1 MCRGSPPFCGRLGHL
16 FQVILLALLAASCT
30 GEGAGKGA
38 RSAVDVLRE
47 QGRGSTDGEVVG
59 RWALAEM
66 FEPGGRATEAALA
79 RVRLERPDVSK
90 GGMYA
95 SLARAIAADVHGAPR
110 AAADAYL
117 ATLKAASASAEDPR
131 APLVGWY
138 ASHHLLALRSSVA
151 ELYASHKDALETLA
165 GAPGS
170 LGWRAVAELL
180 EWSTAEA
187 FDKAQ
192 VVGDKYD
199 DLVTQRLGCAKAM
212 HIAGP
217 FGHGGLAD
225 RRRSFPA
232 EAPGPW
238 PPSWAEDPTR
248 GSVPRLLHVEQHR
261 CFASST
267 ESTEEGVFY
276 VQTFFRTDSDRDIL
290 VAVQGAVELWVDDA
304 PVLER
309 DLRQW
314 GVWQRFGVTL
324 HVGAGRHRVLARV
337 ISDGSSV
344 RLLQPDGSA
353 AGVET
358 DADDHAGYTS
368 TPPRILGAPNVI
380 DALVSVAA
388 KDDAAKPAFNLVL
401 AAFIAHVDGMDD
413 VASVLME
420 PLVLPKDAASVA
432 LQEAALFS
440 SGDPALPEEVRRRT
454 EKDLRAR
461 AVAKDPG
468 LWRSRAWLI
477 VDDAEQRGLVEGVT
491 PMRKLADEVPEEP
504 EVLESLARIYG
515 QLEWRA
521 ERMHA
526 LSDLAKR
533 FPDDVNALR
542 LYLEAVE
549 QDGTAIEA
557 DAIAARIKKLDPD
570 SEVDL
575 DRALT
580 RHDWKGA
587 VAELQRLKKRRPD
600 RKEIAGRIADV
611 LERAGDPGAA
621 ASELSKAL
629 VKNPLDSAARFRL
642 ADRAYAKGDT
652 RALQHAL
659 ADALQIGAKVDD
671 LRGAIDLLEGA
682 TDLEPYRQ
690 DGKRIIR
697 EFEAWEKTGKHMD
710 GNAARV
716 LDYAATWVH
725 PDGSSEMLEHEILR
739 IQSQEAIGQESE
751 QARPSG
757 LVLHLRVI
765 KPDGSILEP
774 EAVTGKPTE
783 SMPHLE
789 VGDYVEMEHIAP
801 EPGDGPRGKRF
812 RGPHGFFREADKGY
826 WRSEFVSITPSDKAV
841 EIETHGNVPAPKVR
855 TFGTLTERRWR
866 VDLSPP
872 ALEEPESPPI
882 TEFLPS
888 VRIGWGVSLED
899 TVERLVDAA
908 ADETP
913 LDPRL
918 RRRALEI
925 VGDVPKGKVD
935 ERARLIY
942 KDITLHIEDGRE
954 TDGRRVMFGRSGS
967 RQSAFQYMMR
977 ELSVPV
983 SLALVKNKLASPPL
997 GKMSEVENYDNL
1009 VLSFDAGTEGTRWLT
1024 VRDKF
1029 APYGYVPAELRAQ
1042 PAIVLVPG
1050 TPRETTAA
1058 GGAIDGITFE
1068 GRASLHPDGSASVD
1082 LVESFAGKVAIS
1094 MRNVLDKVPEAQL
1107 HDFVEQRL
1115 VGRNLPGARVKD
1127 LKVQNKDELGAP
1139 IRIEI
1144 HADVPQLGRL
1154 QGGGVTLAPLFSLH
1168 LAQLA
1173 ALPERQ
1179 TPLLLGA
1186 SSHVEVRF
1194 EVVVPESMKTPGT
1207 LPGAVIRDVDRTV
1220 TVADTVNGHSI
1231 ELVRTADIPA
1241 GRVQPGAEYEKFRR
1255 FVQEADAL
1263 LDREV
1268 FLGK

>member
-1 MCRGSPPFCGRLGHL
+1 VSPSRLSA
-16 FQVILLALLAASCT
+16 FILAAVVLLAAACT
-30 GEGAGKGA
+30 GSSAGKPPASPLDG
-38 RSAVDVLRE
+38 LRAA
-47 QGRGSTDGEVVG
+47 GHDSTDGDVVG

-66 FEPGGRATEAALA
+66 FEPGGDTQEAARA
-79 RVRLERPDVSK
+79 RTRLLSPAVSK

-95 SLARAIAADVHGAPR
+95 NLARAIAADVHGAPR
-110 AAADAYL
+110 TAADAYI
-117 ATLKAASASAEDPR
+117 ATLQAASGALDDPR

-151 ELYASHKDALETLA
+151 ELFASHKDALEALA
-165 GAPGS
+165 AAPGN
-170 LGWRAVAELL
+170 LGWRAEAELL
-180 EWSTAEA
+180 EWSAAEA

-192 VVGDKYD
+192 VTGDKYD
-199 DLVTQRLGCAKAM
+199 ELVTKRLGCAKAM
-212 HIAGP
+212 RIAGP
-217 FGHGGLAD
+217 FGHGTLPD
-225 RRRSFPA
+225 RRRAFPA

-248 GSVPRLLHVEQHR
+248 GTVPRLLHVEQHR

-267 ESTEEGVFY
+267 ENVEDGVFY
-276 VQTFFRTDSDRDIL
+276 VQTFFRTDSDRDVL
-290 VAVQGAVELWVDDA
+290 LAVQGAVKVWVDDT
-304 PVLER
+304 PVVER

-314 GVWQRFGVTL
+314 GVWQRFGITL
-324 HVGAGRHRVLARV
+324 HVSAGRHRVLGRV

-344 RLLQPDGSA
+344 RILAPDGTA

-358 DADDHAGYTS
+358 DADDRPGYTS
-368 TPPRILGAPNVI
+368 TPPKVVGNPNVI
-380 DALVSVAA
+380 DALVTARAA
-388 KDDAAKPAFNLVL
+388 WDDPAPKPSFDGVL
-401 AAFIAHVDGMDD
+401 SAYIAHVDGMDD

-420 PLVLPKDAASVA
+420 PLVLPKNSASVA
-432 LQEAALFS
+432 LQDAALFA
-440 SGDPALPEEVRRRT
+440 SGDAALPDEVKRRT
-454 EKDLRAR
+454 EKDLRTR
-461 AVAKDPG
+461 AFAEDPG

-477 VDDAEQRGLVEGVT
+477 VDDAEQRGLIEGVT
-491 PMRKLADEVPEEP
+491 PMRKLADDVPEEP

-515 QLEWRA
+515 QLEWRG
-521 ERMHA
+521 ERMRA
-526 LSDLAKR
+526 LEGLAKR

-542 LYLEAVE
+542 LYLEAVD
-549 QDGTAIEA
+549 QDGTTAEA
-557 DAIAARIKKLDPD
+557 DAISARIKKLDPD

-575 DRALT
+575 ERALA

-587 VAELQRLKKRRPD
+587 VAELQSLHKRRPD
-600 RKEIAGRIADV
+600 RKEIAARIADV

-621 ASELSKAL
+621 ATELSNAL
-629 VKNPLDSAARFRL
+629 VKNPLDSQARFRL

-652 RALQHAL
+652 SALQRAL
-659 ADALQIGAKVDD
+659 ADALQIGAKVED

-690 DGKRIIR
+690 DGKKVIR

-751 QARPSG
+751 QAKPSG

-765 KPDGSILEP
+765 KPDGSVLEP
-774 EAVTGKPTE
+774 EAVAGKPSE

-801 EPGDGPRGKRF
+801 EAGDGPRGKRF
-812 RGPHGFFREADKGY
+812 RGPHWFFREADKGY
-826 WRSEFVSITPSDKAV
+826 WRSEFVSITPSDKDV
-841 EIETHGNVPAPKVR
+841 EIEAHGNVPAPKVR
-855 TFGTLTERRWR
+855 TFGTMTERRWR

-888 VRIGWGVSLED
+888 IRIGWGVSLED
-899 TVERLVDAA
+899 TITRLVDVAS
-908 ADETP
+908 DETP
-913 LDPRL
+913 LDPRI

-925 VGDVPKGKVD
+925 VGDVPKEKAL

-942 KDITLHIEDGRE
+942 KEVVLHIEDGRE
-954 TDGRRVMFGRSGS
+954 SDGRRVMFGRSGS
-967 RQSAFQYMMR
+967 RQSAFQYLMR
-977 ELSVPV
+977 ELGANV

-997 GKMSEVENYDNL
+997 GKMSEVESYDNL
-1009 VLSFDAGTEGTRWLT
+1009 VVRLDAGAEGTHWLT

-1029 APYGYVPAELRAQ
+1029 APFGYVPAELRGQ
-1042 PAIVLVPG
+1042 PAIVLAPG
-1050 TPRETTAA
+1050 GPRETTAA
-1058 GGAIDGITFE
+1058 TGATDGITFE
-1068 GRASLHPDGSASVD
+1068 GRASLRPDGSASVD
-1082 LVESFAGKVAIS
+1082 LVESFAGKVGIS
-1094 MRNVLDKVPEAQL
+1094 MRNVLDKVPDAQL

-1115 VGRNLPGARVKD
+1115 LGRNLPGARVRD
-1127 LKVQNKDELGAP
+1127 LKVHNKEELGAP
-1139 IRIEI
+1139 ITLEI
-1144 HADVPQLGRL
+1144 HAEVPQLGRPSER
-1154 QGGGVTLAPLFSLH
+1154 GVALAPLFSLH

-1194 EVVVPESMKTPGT
+1194 EVVAPESMRVPPN

-1220 TVADTVNGHSI
+1220 TVADEVHGHAI
-1231 ELVRTADIPA
+1231 MLVRTADIPA
-1241 GRVQPGAEYEKFRR
+1241 GRVQPGAEYDAFRH

-1263 LDREV
+1263 LDREIY
-1268 FLGK
+1268 LGK

>member
-1 MCRGSPPFCGRLGHL
+1 VNARPLRIL
-16 FQVILLALLAASCT
+16 LLALLL
-30 GEGAGKGA
+30 AGCAGSGVGKPA
-38 RSAVDVLRE
+38 RSPIDALRE
-47 QGRGSTDGEVVG
+47 QGQGSTDGNVVG
-59 RWALAEM
+59 RWAIAEM
-66 FEPGGRATEAALA
+66 FEPGGDAKEAVRAQA
-79 RVRLERPDVSK
+79 RLILPAVSK

-95 SLARAIAADVHGAPR
+95 SLARGILADVHGAPR
-110 AAADAYL
+110 AAADAYVE
-117 ATLKAASASAEDPR
+117 TLKAASVAFDDKR
-131 APLVGWY
+131 APLVAWY
-138 ASHHLLALRSSVA
+138 ASHHLLALRASVA
-151 ELYASHKDALETLA
+151 ELYTGHKGALEALVA
-165 GAPGS
+165 SPGA
-170 LGWRAVAELL
+170 LGWRAVAEIL
-180 EWSTAEA
+180 EWSAAEA

-192 VVGDKYD
+192 VTGDAYD
-199 DLVTQRLGCAKAM
+199 EVVTRRLGCAKEM
-212 HIAGP
+212 RIAGP
-217 FGHGGLAD
+217 FGHGGLPD

-238 PPSWAEDPTR
+238 PPSWGEDPIR
-248 GSVPRLLHVEQHR
+248 GSVPRRLHVEQHR

-267 ESTEEGVFY
+267 ENVEDGVFY
-276 VQTFFRTDSDRDIL
+276 VQTFFKSDSDRDVL
-290 VAVQGAVELWVDDA
+290 VAVQGAVQVWVDDA

-309 DLRQW
+309 DLREW

-324 HVGAGRHRVLARV
+324 HVGPGRHRVLGRI

-344 RLLQPDGSA
+344 RLLSPDGRA
-353 AGVET
+353 ADVET
-358 DADDHAGYTS
+358 SADDQPGYVT
-368 TPPRILGAPNVI
+368 TPPKIIGNPNVI
-380 DALVSVAA
+380 DAIVTARAA
-388 KDDAAKPAFNLVL
+388 PGGDTAKPAFNDVL
-401 AAFIAHVDGMDD
+401 AAFIAHVEGMDD

-420 PLVLPKDAASVA
+420 PLVLPKNAASVA
-432 LQEAALFS
+432 LQEASLFA
-440 SGDPALPEEVRRRT
+440 SGDPALPEEVRRRN
-454 EKDLRAR
+454 EKDLRAH
-461 AVAKDPG
+461 AFAKDPG

-477 VDDAEQRGLVEGVT
+477 VDDAEQRGLIEGVT
-491 PMRKLADEVPEEP
+491 PMRKLADEFPEEP

-515 QLEWRA
+515 QLEWRG

-526 LSDLAKR
+526 LSDLAQR

-549 QDGTAIEA
+549 QDGTTTEA
-557 DAIAARIKKLDPD
+557 DAIAERIKKLDPD

-575 DRALT
+575 DRALA

-587 VAELQRLKKRRPD
+587 VAVLQTLHKRRPD
-600 RKEIAGRIADV
+600 RKEIAARIADV
-611 LERAGDPGAA
+611 LGRAGDPGAA
-621 ASELSKAL
+621 AAELSKAL
-629 VKNPLDSAARFRL
+629 VKNPLDAHARFQL

-652 RALQHAL
+652 SALQHAL
-659 ADALQIGAKVDD
+659 ADALQIGAKVGD

-690 DGKRIIR
+690 DGKKIIR

-751 QARPSG
+751 QAKPTG

-765 KPDGSILEP
+765 KPDGSVLEP

-789 VGDYVEMEHIAP
+789 VGDYVEMEHIAA
-801 EPGDGPRGKRF
+801 EEGDGPRGKRYH
-812 RGPHGFFREADKGY
+812 GPHWFFREADKGY
-826 WRSEFVSITPSDKAV
+826 WRSEFVSITPSDKDI
-841 EIETHGNVPAPKVR
+841 EIESHGNVPPPHVR

-888 VRIGWGVSLED
+888 VRIGWGVSLDD
-899 TVERLVDAA
+899 TIQRLVDVA
-908 ADETP
+908 ADETA

-925 VGDVPKGKVD
+925 VGDVPKEKVD

-942 KDITLHIEDGRE
+942 KDIALHIEDGRE
-954 TDGRRVMFGRSGS
+954 GDGRRVMFGKSGS
-967 RQSAFQYMMR
+967 RQAAFQYMMR
-977 ELSVPV
+977 ELGVPV
-983 SLALVKNKLASPPL
+983 SLALVKNKLAAKPL
-997 GKMSEVENYDNL
+997 GKMSEVESYDNL
-1009 VLSFDAGTEGTRWLT
+1009 VLYFGAGTEGPRWLT

-1029 APYGYVPAELRAQ
+1029 APYGYMPAELRGQ

-1050 TPRETTAA
+1050 APRETTIAS
-1058 GGAIDGITFE
+1058 GAIDGITFE
-1068 GRASLHPDGSASVD
+1068 GKATLRPDGSASVD
-1082 LVESFAGKVAIS
+1082 LVESFAGKVGIS

-1115 VGRNLPGARVKD
+1115 IGRNLPGARVKD

-1139 IRIEI
+1139 IMLVV
-1144 HADVPQLGRL
+1144 HAEVPQLGRTHE
-1154 QGGGVTLAPLFSLH
+1154 GGVVLSPLFSLH

-1173 ALPERQ
+1173 GLTERQ
-1179 TPLLLGA
+1179 TPLLLA
-1186 SSHVEVRF
+1186 TSSHVEVRF
-1194 EVVVPESMKTPGT
+1194 EVVAPESMKLPAT

-1220 TVADTVNGHSI
+1220 TVADTVQGHSI

-1241 GRVQPGAEYEKFRR
+1241 GRVQPGHEYETFRK

-1268 FLGK
+1268 YLGK